1 VTTMPMTAPTT
12 PQRSLQQRLDAL
24 KRANEIRMGRAQLK
38 RDMKAG
44 RKSLLDVL
52 AAPPACAETAK
63 TFEMLLAAPK
73 IGRVKANA
81 ILTRHQVSPSKTL
94 AGLTDR
100 QRTALMDELRARS
113 ATSPSR

>member
-1 VTTMPMTAPTT
+1 VTTMPITAPTT

-24 KRANEIRMGRAQLK
+24 KRANEIRTGRAQLK
-38 RDMKAG
+38 RDLKAG

-52 AAPPACAETAK
+52 ASPPPCAESAK
-63 TFEMLLAAPK
+63 TFDMLLAAPK

-81 ILTRHQVSPSKTL
+81 ILTRNQVSPSKTL

-100 QRTALMDELRARS
+100 QRDALVRELHARS
-113 ATSPSR
+113 SCTP